1 MFKKKKKNK
10 QKNNEPQIKYSKN
23 LTVERKNQLIE
34 EVDVI
39 LSKLTDKDIEYFEEN
54 ADFTEEEIK
63 YMKKRKKLRASKRAI
78 FYSRIRCD
86 EETLNRI
93 IQTTK
98 QIARENRKRQIQSNE
113 IRERVKNK
121 DERTIASEKMGGRQ
135 KDDKIR

>member
-10 QKNNEPQIKYSKN
+10 QKNNELQIKYSKN

-39 LSKLTDKDIEYFEEN
+39 LSKLTNKDIEYFEEN
-54 ADFTEEEIK
+54 ADFTEEEII

-93 IQTTK
+93 IQTT
-98 QIARENRKRQIQSNE
+98 
-113 IRERVKNK
+113 
-121 DERTIASEKMGGRQ
+121 
-135 KDDKIR
+135 

>member
-1 MFKKKKKNK
+1 MLKKKKVNKNK
-10 QKNNEPQIKYSKN
+10 KESEIKYNKN
-23 LTVERKNQLIE
+23 LTVERKKELIE

-98 QIARENRKRQIQSNE
+98 QIVRENRQRQIESNE

-121 DERTIASEKMGGRQ
+121 DQKTLASEKMVGRQ
-135 KDDKIR
+135 KEDKIR

>member
-1 MFKKKKKNK
+1 MLKKKKVNKNK
-10 QKNNEPQIKYSKN
+10 KESEIKYNKN
-23 LTVERKNQLIE
+23 LTVERKKELIE

-54 ADFTEEEIK
+54 ADFSQEEIN

-98 QIARENRKRQIQSNE
+98 QIVRENRQRQIESNE

-121 DERTIASEKMGGRQ
+121 DQKTLASEKMVGRQ
-135 KDDKIR
+135 KEDKIR

>member
-1 MFKKKKKNK
+1 MFKKKKSDKRKNK
-10 QKNNEPQIKYSKN
+10 ESQLKYSKN

-54 ADFTEEEIK
+54 DDFTEEEIK

-93 IQTTK
+93 LKTTNQIIK
-98 QIARENRKRQIQSNE
+98 QNRQRQIKSREDRKKINE
-113 IRERVKNK
+113 DKVRTERIRVKKEFDIDN
-121 DERTIASEKMGGRQ
+121 R
-135 KDDKIR
+135 